1 MQHSNDNHY
10 GCVIFFSVY
19 FFNIHRTNTDLQQIS
34 PKSFTTQH
42 IEEKVNG
49 EIELFH
55 RLSNISEEEK

>member
-1 MQHSNDNHY
+1 M
-10 GCVIFFSVY
+10 
-19 FFNIHRTNTDLQQIS
+19 HRANTDLKEIP
-34 PKSFTTQH
+34 PKSFATQH

>member
-1 MQHSNDNHY
+1 MP
-10 GCVIFFSVY
+10 
-19 FFNIHRTNTDLQQIS
+19 RANTDLQKIS

-55 RLSNISEEEK
+55 RLSNISEEEKWSMEFSFEKRWDFRSHFIE